1 MTFRCDDS
9 EEKSTRRQNN
19 HHKKRQRKKPE
30 AVDPYAADD
39 EDDDYLRM
47 KRQNTI
53 NDNKIDDITND
64 EDNNRIVMKVVKQG
78 DYRHKQFHNKRSGS
92 LDIEQEFFLPR
103 NISLFNAHELSPSLL
118 LKSGLNTENDDESDD
133 EEGEEPGF
141 VEEVTDTRSG
151 VERGKTKAVFEVPRP
166 KPTSN
171 YSKWSRWSRCS
182 GKCVTRR
189 LKKCKPHARHI
200 CGSDVIRE
208 IAYCYT
214 EGSFC
219 EEWIHSQITK
229 LNSIDS
235 KVTTTTTTTTT
246 KAPRGSRRRTES
258 PLSNTISPN
267 FYGSSYT
274 ATNNKKRTNFD
285 YNKPQ
290 NFQCGFPSIRNKNA
304 DFTLKI
310 IGGKVSKRGAW
321 PWQVAILNRYKEA
334 FCGGTLISPNWVLTG
349 ENLLFTRVSIF
360 NFIIRSKSLCSQT
373 PLCHYWRTQ
382 FKY

>member
-1 MTFRCDDS
+1 
-9 EEKSTRRQNN
+9 
-19 HHKKRQRKKPE
+19 
-30 AVDPYAADD
+30 
-39 EDDDYLRM
+39 M
-47 KRQNTI
+47 KRQNSI
-53 NDNKIDDITND
+53 NDNKIDGITSGG
-64 EDNNRIVMKVVKQG
+64 DNNRLVMKVVKQG
-78 DYRHKQFHNKRSGS
+78 DYRHKQIHNQRSGS

-103 NISLFNAHELSPSLL
+103 NVSLFNAHELSPSML
-118 LKSGLNTENDDESDD
+118 LKSGLNSENDESED
-133 EEGEEPGF
+133 EEVEEPGF
-141 VEEVTDTRSG
+141 VEEATDTRSG
-151 VERGKTKAVFEVPRP
+151 VERGKTKAVFEVPR
-166 KPTSN
+166 KPSAN

-189 LKKCKPHARHI
+189 FKKCKPHARHI

-235 KVTTTTTTTTT
+235 KTTPATTTTTTTR
-246 KAPRGSRRRTES
+246 APRGSRRRTES

-267 FYGSSYT
+267 FYGASYT
-274 ATNNKKRTNFD
+274 PNNRKREKTNFD

-310 IGGKVSKRGAW
+310 IGGKVSKRGAYIIC
-321 PWQVAILNRYKEA
+321 ILN
-334 FCGGTLISPNWVLTG
+334 C
-349 ENLLFTRVSIF
+349 SII
-360 NFIIRSKSLCSQT
+360 NK
-373 PLCHYWRTQ
+373 
-382 FKY
+382 

>member
-1 MTFRCDDS
+1 
-9 EEKSTRRQNN
+9 
-19 HHKKRQRKKPE
+19 
-30 AVDPYAADD
+30 
-39 EDDDYLRM
+39 
-47 KRQNTI
+47 
-53 NDNKIDDITND
+53 
-64 EDNNRIVMKVVKQG
+64 MKVVKQG
-78 DYRHKQFHNKRSGS
+78 DYRHKQFHNQRSGS

-103 NISLFNAHELSPSLL
+103 NVSLFNAHELSPSML
-118 LKSGLNTENDDESDD
+118 LKSGLNSENDESDD
-133 EEGEEPGF
+133 DEMEESSF
-141 VEEVTDTRSG
+141 VDEATDTRSG
-151 VERGKTKAVFEVPRP
+151 VERGKTRAVFEVPR
-166 KPTSN
+166 KPTSS

-189 LKKCKPHARHI
+189 LKKCRPHARHI

-229 LNSIDS
+229 LSSIDT
-235 KVTTTTTTTTT
+235 KPTTTTTTTTT

-267 FYGSSYT
+267 FYGSSNT
-274 ATNNKKRTNFD
+274 AAAAANSRKRDKMNFD

-290 NFQCGFPSIRNKNA
+290 NFQCGFPSIRNKNV

-310 IGGKVSKRGAW
+310 IGGKVAKRGAW

-349 ENLLFTRVSIF
+349 DASFLKCSKTYSV
-360 NFIIRSKSLCSQT
+360 IRSKSLCSKA
-373 PLCHYWRTQ
+373 PLWYYRRAQ